1 MTGTVMIAGLF
12 LGSFALFVCCAKPH
26 EAPQSPL
33 TNASTQPV
41 APVEIDLPRAI
52 ADLKSQI
59 KGKAPREVA
68 SIIVQRFGPPNR
80 DVGSGLT
87 ILDWDV
93 VGGDLRLTVQGG
105 PPIFRISDGKK
116 LWLVETENP
125 AGDNI
130 VSEFEMSTLPDPKN
144 HGSRSW
150 LGDLTLRANRKYEYT
165 RPEYDSVPNNF
176 FSDNPRG
183 TYTATY
189 STGVSSITLL
199 ENIPDNSPFATI
211 HFSGEMTPGTAGPV
225 TSTDLQLCSSS
236 QNHWLHFIPSGNIPL
251 SYTLECAWH
260 NCWGPSSQFE
270 WDFSFPPPPL
280 KP

>member
-1 MTGTVMIAGLF
+1 MHQH
-12 LGSFALFVCCAKPH
+12 S
-26 EAPQSPL
+26 Q
-33 TNASTQPV
+33 
-41 APVEIDLPRAI
+41 LPRSKSICRCAI

-176 FSDNPRG
+176 FSDNPARN
-183 TYTATY
+183 
-189 STGVSSITLL
+189 LHRHL
-199 ENIPDNSPFATI
+199 FDWCFK
-211 HFSGEMTPGTAGPV
+211 HH
-225 TSTDLQLCSSS
+225 TS
-236 QNHWLHFIPSGNIPL
+236 
-251 SYTLECAWH
+251 
-260 NCWGPSSQFE
+260 
-270 WDFSFPPPPL
+270 
-280 KP
+280 